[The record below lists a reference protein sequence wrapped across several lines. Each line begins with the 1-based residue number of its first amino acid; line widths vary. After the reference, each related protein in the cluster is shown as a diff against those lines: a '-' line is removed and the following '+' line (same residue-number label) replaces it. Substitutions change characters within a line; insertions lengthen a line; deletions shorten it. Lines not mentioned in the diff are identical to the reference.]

1 MSDMEK
7 ILEILGA
14 MNQRMDTMQE
24 DISVLRSGS
33 ATKEDV
39 GALKEDIGSLKE
51 DVGTLKGDVGTLKGD
66 VGTLKGDVGA
76 LKKDVGALKEDIAAH
91 KREMATKEDL
101 RHAKGEM
108 MALMEAYFEPKFDL
122 LAEQIKLIQ
131 EKQVPMEAMEQ
142 TEDRLDVLEAVVKS
156 HSAEIRRLKKAQ

>member
-1 MSDMEK
+1 MEK

-14 MNQRMDTMQE
+14 MNRRMDTMQE

-51 DVGTLKGDVGTLKGD
+51 DVGTLKEDVGALKGD
-66 VGTLKGDVGA
+66 VGTLKG
-76 LKKDVGALKEDIAAH
+76 DIAAH

>member
-1 MSDMEK
+1 MEK
-7 ILEILGA
+7 ILEILGV
-14 MNQRMDTMQE
+14 MNRRMDTMQE

-39 GALKEDIGSLKE
+39 GSLKE
-51 DVGTLKGDVGTLKGD
+51 DVGT
-66 VGTLKGDVGA
+66 
-76 LKKDVGALKEDIAAH
+76 LKEDIAAH

>member
-1 MSDMEK
+1 MEK

-14 MNQRMDTMQE
+14 MNRRMDTMQE

-51 DVGTLKGDVGTLKGD
+51 DVGTLKEDVGALKGD
-66 VGTLKGDVGA
+66 VGT
-76 LKKDVGALKEDIAAH
+76 LKEDIAAH

-131 EKQVPMEAMEQ
+131 EKQVPMETMEQ

>member
-1 MSDMEK
+1 M
-7 ILEILGA
+7 
-14 MNQRMDTMQE
+14 
-24 DISVLRSGS
+24 
-33 ATKEDV
+33 
-39 GALKEDIGSLKE
+39 GSLKE
-51 DVGTLKGDVGTLKGD
+51 DVGTLKEDVGTLKED
-66 VGTLKGDVGA
+66 VGT
-76 LKKDVGALKEDIAAH
+76 LKEDIAAH

>member
-1 MSDMEK
+1 
-7 ILEILGA
+7 
-14 MNQRMDTMQE
+14 
-24 DISVLRSGS
+24 
-33 ATKEDV
+33 
-39 GALKEDIGSLKE
+39 
-51 DVGTLKGDVGTLKGD
+51 GTLKGDVGTLKGD
-66 VGTLKGDVGA
+66 VGTLKGDVGT
-76 LKKDVGALKEDIAAH
+76 LKEDIAAH

>member
-1 MSDMEK
+1 MEK

-14 MNQRMDTMQE
+14 MNRRMDTMQE

-33 ATKEDV
+33 ATKE
-39 GALKEDIGSLKE
+39 
-51 DVGTLKGDVGTLKGD
+51 
-66 VGTLKGDVGA
+66 
-76 LKKDVGALKEDIAAH
+76 DVGALKEDIAAH

-131 EKQVPMEAMEQ
+131 EKQVPMETMEQ

>member
-1 MSDMEK
+1 
-7 ILEILGA
+7 
-14 MNQRMDTMQE
+14 
-24 DISVLRSGS
+24 
-33 ATKEDV
+33 
-39 GALKEDIGSLKE
+39 
-51 DVGTLKGDVGTLKGD
+51 
-66 VGTLKGDVGA
+66 
-76 LKKDVGALKEDIAAH
+76 
-91 KREMATKEDL
+91 MATKEDL

-156 HSAEIRRLKKAQ
+156 HSAEIQRLKKTQ

>member
-1 MSDMEK
+1 MEK

-14 MNQRMDTMQE
+14 MNRRMDTMQE

-39 GALKEDIGSLKE
+39 GALKEDMGSLKE
-51 DVGTLKGDVGTLKGD
+51 DVGTLKEDVGTLKEDVGTLKG
-66 VGTLKGDVGA
+66 
-76 LKKDVGALKEDIAAH
+76 DIAAH

>member
-1 MSDMEK
+1 MEK

-51 DVGTLKGDVGTLKGD
+51 DVGTLKEDVGALKGD
-66 VGTLKGDVGA
+66 VGTLKG
-76 LKKDVGALKEDIAAH
+76 DIAAH

>member
-1 MSDMEK
+1 MEK

-14 MNQRMDTMQE
+14 MNRRMDTMQE

-39 GALKEDIGSLKE
+39 GALKE
-51 DVGTLKGDVGTLKGD
+51 
-66 VGTLKGDVGA
+66 
-76 LKKDVGALKEDIAAH
+76 DVGALKEDIAAH

>member
-1 MSDMEK
+1 MEK

-14 MNQRMDTMQE
+14 MNRRMDTMQE

-66 VGTLKGDVGA
+66 VGT
-76 LKKDVGALKEDIAAH
+76 LKEDIAAH

-131 EKQVPMEAMEQ
+131 EKQVPMESMEQ

>member
-14 MNQRMDTMQE
+14 MNRRMDTMQE

-39 GALKEDIGSLKE
+39 GSLKE
-51 DVGTLKGDVGTLKGD
+51 DVGT
-66 VGTLKGDVGA
+66 
-76 LKKDVGALKEDIAAH
+76 LKEDIAAH

-131 EKQVPMEAMEQ
+131 EKQVPMETMEQ

>member
-7 ILEILGA
+7 VLEMLSG
-14 MNQRMDTMQE
+14 MNQRMDAMQG
-24 DISVLRSGS
+24 DISALRAGS

-39 GALKEDIGSLKE
+39 GALKED
-51 DVGTLKGDVGTLKGD
+51 V
-66 VGTLKGDVGA
+66 
-76 LKKDVGALKEDIAAH
+76 AAH

-101 RHAKGEM
+101 RQAKGEM
-108 MALMEAYFEPKFDL
+108 MALMEAYFEPKLDL
-122 LAEQIKLIQ
+122 LAEQMKLIQ
-131 EKQVPMEAMEQ
+131 EKQVPIEALEQ

>member
-1 MSDMEK
+1 MEK

-14 MNQRMDTMQE
+14 MNRRMDTMQE
-24 DISVLRSGS
+24 DISVMRSGS

-39 GALKEDIGSLKE
+39 GALKEDMGSLKE
-51 DVGTLKGDVGTLKGD
+51 DVGTLKEDVGT
-66 VGTLKGDVGA
+66 
-76 LKKDVGALKEDIAAH
+76 LKEDIAAH

>member
-1 MSDMEK
+1 MEK

-14 MNQRMDTMQE
+14 MNRRMDTMQE

-39 GALKEDIGSLKE
+39 GALKEGIGSLKE
-51 DVGTLKGDVGTLKGD
+51 DVGTLKEDVGALKGD
-66 VGTLKGDVGA
+66 VGT
-76 LKKDVGALKEDIAAH
+76 LKEDIAAH

>member
-1 MSDMEK
+1 MEK

-14 MNQRMDTMQE
+14 MNRRMDTMQE

-39 GALKEDIGSLKE
+39 GALKEDMGSLKEDVGTLKE
-51 DVGTLKGDVGTLKGD
+51 DVGTLKGDVGT
-66 VGTLKGDVGA
+66 
-76 LKKDVGALKEDIAAH
+76 LKEDIAAH

>member
-1 MSDMEK
+1 MSDTEK

-14 MNQRMDTMQE
+14 MNRRMDTMQE

-39 GALKEDIGSLKE
+39 GALKEDIGSLKG
-51 DVGTLKGDVGTLKGD
+51 DVGALKGDVGT
-66 VGTLKGDVGA
+66 
-76 LKKDVGALKEDIAAH
+76 LKEDIAAH

>member
-1 MSDMEK
+1 MEK

-14 MNQRMDTMQE
+14 MNRRMDTMQE

-39 GALKEDIGSLKE
+39 GALKED
-51 DVGTLKGDVGTLKGD
+51 V
-66 VGTLKGDVGA
+66 
-76 LKKDVGALKEDIAAH
+76 AAH

-101 RHAKGEM
+101 RQAKGEM

>member
-1 MSDMEK
+1 MEK

-14 MNQRMDTMQE
+14 MNRRMDTMQE

-39 GALKEDIGSLKE
+39 GSLKE
-51 DVGTLKGDVGTLKGD
+51 DVGT
-66 VGTLKGDVGA
+66 
-76 LKKDVGALKEDIAAH
+76 LKEDIAAH

>member
-1 MSDMEK
+1 MEK

-14 MNQRMDTMQE
+14 MNRRMDTMQE

-39 GALKEDIGSLKE
+39 GALKEDMGSLKE
-51 DVGTLKGDVGTLKGD
+51 DVGTLKEDVGALKGD
-66 VGTLKGDVGA
+66 VGT
-76 LKKDVGALKEDIAAH
+76 LKEDIAAH

>member
-1 MSDMEK
+1 MEK
-7 ILEILGA
+7 ILEILGV
-14 MNQRMDTMQE
+14 MNRRMDTMQE

-51 DVGTLKGDVGTLKGD
+51 DVGTLKGDVGT
-66 VGTLKGDVGA
+66 
-76 LKKDVGALKEDIAAH
+76 LKEDIAAH

>member
-1 MSDMEK
+1 MEK

-14 MNQRMDTMQE
+14 MNRRMDTMQE

-39 GALKEDIGSLKE
+39 GALKEDIGSLKG
-51 DVGTLKGDVGTLKGD
+51 DVGALKGDVGT
-66 VGTLKGDVGA
+66 
-76 LKKDVGALKEDIAAH
+76 LKEDIAAH

>member
-1 MSDMEK
+1 MTGGKYDIIENGVKRMSDMEK

-14 MNQRMDTMQE
+14 MNRRMDTMQE

-33 ATKEDV
+33 ATKE
-39 GALKEDIGSLKE
+39 
-51 DVGTLKGDVGTLKGD
+51 
-66 VGTLKGDVGA
+66 
-76 LKKDVGALKEDIAAH
+76 DVGALKEDIAAH

>member
-1 MSDMEK
+1 MEK

-14 MNQRMDTMQE
+14 MNRRMDTMQE

-39 GALKEDIGSLKE
+39 GALKED
-51 DVGTLKGDVGTLKGD
+51 VGTLKGDVGTLKG
-66 VGTLKGDVGA
+66 
-76 LKKDVGALKEDIAAH
+76 DVGALKEDIAAH

>member
-1 MSDMEK
+1 MEK

-14 MNQRMDTMQE
+14 MNRRMDTMQE

-51 DVGTLKGDVGTLKGD
+51 DVGTLKGDVGT
-66 VGTLKGDVGA
+66 
-76 LKKDVGALKEDIAAH
+76 LKEDIAAH

-131 EKQVPMEAMEQ
+131 EKQVPMESMEQ

>member
-1 MSDMEK
+1 MEK

-14 MNQRMDTMQE
+14 MNRRMDTMQE

-39 GALKEDIGSLKE
+39 GSLKEDIGSLKE

-66 VGTLKGDVGA
+66 VGTLKG
-76 LKKDVGALKEDIAAH
+76 DIAAH

-131 EKQVPMEAMEQ
+131 EKQVPMETMEQ

>member
-1 MSDMEK
+1 MEK

-14 MNQRMDTMQE
+14 MNRRMDTMQE

-39 GALKEDIGSLKE
+39 GSLKE
-51 DVGTLKGDVGTLKGD
+51 DVGT
-66 VGTLKGDVGA
+66 
-76 LKKDVGALKEDIAAH
+76 LKEDIAAH

-131 EKQVPMEAMEQ
+131 EKQVPMETMEQ

>member
-1 MSDMEK
+1 MEK

-14 MNQRMDTMQE
+14 MNRRMDTMQE

-33 ATKEDV
+33 ATKED
-39 GALKEDIGSLKE
+39 IGSLKE
-51 DVGTLKGDVGTLKGD
+51 DVGA
-66 VGTLKGDVGA
+66 LKGDVGA
-76 LKKDVGALKEDIAAH
+76 LKGDVGTLKEDIAAH

-131 EKQVPMEAMEQ
+131 EKQVPMETMEQ

>member
-7 ILEILGA
+7 VLEMLSG
-14 MNQRMDTMQE
+14 MNRRMDAMQE
-24 DISVLRSGS
+24 DISALRSDS

-39 GALKEDIGSLKE
+39 GALRE
-51 DVGTLKGDVGTLKGD
+51 DVGA
-66 VGTLKGDVGA
+66 LKGDVGA
-76 LKKDVGALKEDIAAH
+76 LKEDVAAH

-101 RHAKGEM
+101 RQAKGEM

-131 EKQVPMEAMEQ
+131 EKQVPMEALEQ